1 MSTVEAT
8 IPNPD
13 TEPTLRDLAYQAAS
27 AAKLNSFAGAYAP
40 DPDKTKR
47 IAATFAK
54 TYPDMSRI
62 ANICDSSLVNQVAFF
77 LEVPGASP
85 TLAVLSCPFPT
96 AVGTDAVFAGTLG
109 DTMDIICPV
118 TIKMSDI
125 KGYCVTVAASNV
137 QPTLL
142 NIATSTSDPI
152 TEEGPDPD
160 DGTVADPPGP
170 DRIGLD
176 ITDPDATP
184 CIAAFPKVFLL
195 TGGHKIPAGVP
206 INVATTDSLRNVD
219 SVTDLEEFH
228 MWYEGMRYGTVN
240 LKNFSIHS
248 RDTLFIYE
256 QIDKAQ
262 FIPETNFVSK
272 FTLQPT
278 FLTPNDL
285 VYHEVTKAV
294 LAAKEKA
301 FILFGSTLA
310 RQTLFTTPTKQ
321 SRAAEVIEESPN
333 MVTTLLQGLTT
344 AITDNSSKT
353 MTSTEREHAK
363 EATEHQHFYEIL
375 FASTVETTN
384 DEGTKTKYFKKATVD
399 PMFVQVLKTNKN
411 SKATRLMQIAI
422 ESMAAEMNFRE
433 NRFASASSLEAEMF
447 DQPLTAAIR
456 TAQWEHQHTVIHPE
470 GIKTHFGFHHLAPPR
485 TWSADYKTRL
495 EGAIKVVQQEQVEEA
510 TSRTSAKATEL
521 YHLGRTNTLG
531 EINNNIGN
539 FYTMMHTMITV
550 DEDNPPDLWKEVV
563 AFDRI
568 MRSQEGRKWF
578 ELHRN
583 LKELHFNVLQD
594 IQSTIAGFVAVARRP
609 GYKNA
614 VMNGLPISPEIFTNA
629 KTQGESDL
637 GTTCKRQS

>member
-1 MSTVEAT
+1 MSTIAAT

-27 AAKLNSFAGAYAP
+27 AAKLNSFAGAYVP
-40 DPDKTKR
+40 DPDKAKR
-47 IAATFAK
+47 ITATFAK
-54 TYPDMSRI
+54 TYPDMTRI
-62 ANICDSSLVNQVAFF
+62 ANIRDSGLVNQVAFL
-77 LEVPGASP
+77 LEVPGSNP
-85 TLAVLSCPFPT
+85 TLAVMSCPFPT

-109 DTMDIICPV
+109 DNMDIICPI
-118 TIKMSDI
+118 TIRMRDI
-125 KGYCVTVAASNV
+125 KGYCVTVAASNAR
-137 QPTLL
+137 PTLL
-142 NIATSTSDPI
+142 NMATSTSDPI
-152 TEEGPDPD
+152 TEEGPDPV

-184 CIAAFPKVFLL
+184 VIAAFPKVFLL
-195 TGGHKIPAGVP
+195 TGGYRIPTGAP
-206 INVATTDSLRNVD
+206 INVTTTDSIRNINN
-219 SVTDLEEFH
+219 VTELDEFH
-228 MWYEGMRYGTVN
+228 MWYEGMRYGAVN
-240 LKNFSIHS
+240 LQNCSIHS

-256 QIDKAQ
+256 QIEKTQ
-262 FIPETNFVSK
+262 FIPDTNFVSK
-272 FTLQPT
+272 FTVTPT
-278 FLTPNDL
+278 FLNPNDH
-285 VYHEVTKAV
+285 VYHEVTTAV
-294 LAAKEKA
+294 LAAKKKA

-310 RQTLFTTPTKQ
+310 RQTMFTTPPKQ
-321 SRAAEVIEESPN
+321 FLRDAEVIEESRN
-333 MVTTLLQGLTT
+333 MVTTLIQGLTT

-375 FASTVETTN
+375 FASTIETTN
-384 DEGTKTKYFKKATVD
+384 DEGAKTKYFKKATVD

-539 FYTMMHTMITV
+539 FYTMMYTMITI
-550 DEDNPPDLWKEVV
+550 DEENPPDLWKEVV

-568 MRSQEGRKWF
+568 MRSLEGRKWF

-594 IQSTIAGFVAVARRP
+594 IQSTVAGFVAVARRP
-609 GYKNA
+609 ANFA
-614 VMNGLPISPEIFTNA
+614 
-629 KTQGESDL
+629 
-637 GTTCKRQS
+637 